1 MIFVS
6 VHYLSNRQWKKEEGC
21 ASSCRQGTS
30 WTWTRTW
37 SWSCCWLWFGRG
49 FWPGF
54 PLGVKIKSAP
64 KCQAL
69 LKFPTQFP
77 LSTPWQLSDTHT
89 DTLAS
94 HMHIHSYT
102 LIYSYTLMGTCQF
115 DLLFPLLLFLFCSF
129 YALFCL
135 QETEIVRLNRQFAF
149 PVPLMSWIHPPSV
162 RTIAQIRTWVPLPG
176 LLMLSL
182 FHHGWN
188 RITIIIIFN
197 ISMASQ
203 ILCHSNEASP
213 KDMHN
218 QWMTKRTSESLNEWV
233 NRGWIIN

>member
-1 MIFVS
+1 MPIPIS
-6 VHYLSNRQWKKEEGC
+6 AASWLICLHHWILNLQLICC
-21 ASSCRQGTS
+21 AVFCP
-30 WTWTRTW
+30 
-37 SWSCCWLWFGRG
+37 LRG
-49 FWPGF
+49 VKWPGF

-89 DTLAS
+89 DTLAP
-94 HMHIHSYT
+94 HMHVH
-102 LIYSYTLMGTCQF
+102 SYTLMGTCQF
-115 DLLFPLLLFLFCSF
+115 DLLFRLFPWLLFLFCSF

-162 RTIAQIRTWVPLPG
+162 RTIAQIRTWVPPW
-176 LLMLSL
+176 LLMLLL
-182 FHHGWN
+182 FLHGWN

-203 ILCHSNEASP
+203 ILLFYFQLLRGIRGY
-213 KDMHN
+213 KIL
-218 QWMTKRTSESLNEWV
+218 QSLPQTATIQSHAG
-233 NRGWIIN
+233 R